1 MKMHTENAEPGK
13 CRTENTNNEFHV
25 GLWLRRNVNCITVII
40 CPPVCLYSEAIV
52 IS

>member
-25 GLWLRRNVNCITVII
+25 GLWLRRNVNCILLW
-40 CPPVCLYSEAIV
+40 LYVRRSVYTAKR
-52 IS
+52 S